1 MSIAKLINRPS
12 VLSTPFSTSL
22 SAVLSPPDNTSSR
35 HVSSSAIITTSM
47 NKEPLSPEIPLRK
60 PKFWTKLHD
69 WIHRH
74 QAATYIIAGVGL
86 ILIASLVTLAVLYQ
100 RPVQVAAPIVKKP
113 APKATPAVKYYSP
126 LSGLQV
132 DTEAATKQT
141 VTAIMI
147 ENSPDARPQSG
158 LKQAGVVYEA
168 IAEGGITRFL
178 TLHQQDKPQLIGP
191 VRSVRMYYVDWLA
204 PYNASVAHVGGSAA
218 SLAEVRNGSYRDID
232 QFFNAGSYWRATD
245 RYAPHNVYTSF
256 AKLDALNDAKG
267 YTSSSFTGFSR
278 VDGKP
283 SDTPDATAIA
293 INFSGPLYNTTYAYD
308 KTSNSYARS
317 QAGAPHL
324 DREDGQISP
333 SVVIALHV
341 DMSLIMQDGNRED
354 ITTTGSGQATV
365 FQNGTAK
372 NVTWH
377 KASRGAQLNFT
388 DEAGKDVPLVRG
400 QTWIAAVPND
410 NGSVSWQ

>member
-1 MSIAKLINRPS
+1 MLHS
-12 VLSTPFSTSL
+12 VTLRRSVKHMQ
-22 SAVLSPPDNTSSR
+22 AYVLLALPR
-35 HVSSSAIITTSM
+35 AIITTSM
-47 NKEPLSPEIPLRK
+47 NEEPLLPKK

-74 QAATYIIAGVGL
+74 PTATYIIAGVGL

-100 RPVQVAAPIVKKP
+100 RPVEVATPIVKKHTPKP
-113 APKATPAVKYYSP
+113 ALAVKYYSP
-126 LSGLQV
+126 LTGLLV
-132 DTEAATKQT
+132 DNEAATKQA

-158 LKQAGVVYEA
+158 IKQAGVVYEA

-218 SLAEVRNGSYRDID
+218 ALAEVRNGSYRDID
-232 QFFNAGSYWRATD
+232 QFFNAGTYWRATD

-256 AKLDALNDAKG
+256 EKLDALNQAKG
-267 YTSSSFTGFSR
+267 YTTSDFTGFSR

-283 SDTPDATAIA
+283 SDAPTATSVA
-293 INFSGPLYNTTYAYD
+293 INFGGALYNTTYAYD
-308 KTSNSYARS
+308 KVSNSYARS
-317 QAGAPHL
+317 EAGEPHL

-333 SVVIALHV
+333 NVVIAMHV
-341 DMSLIMQDGNRED
+341 DMSLVMQDGNRED
-354 ITTTGSGQATV
+354 ITTTGSGDATI
-365 FQNGTAK
+365 FQNGTAQ

-377 KASRGAQLNFT
+377 KASRAGQLNFT

-400 QTWIAAVPND
+400 QTWIAAVPNG
-410 NGSVSWQ
+410 NGNVSWQ